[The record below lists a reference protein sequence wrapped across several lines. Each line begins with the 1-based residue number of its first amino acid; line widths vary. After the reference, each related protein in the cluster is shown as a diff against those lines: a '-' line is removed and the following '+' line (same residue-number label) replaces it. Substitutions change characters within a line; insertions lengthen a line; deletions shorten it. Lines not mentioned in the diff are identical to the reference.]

1 MLELLKA
8 HGPRSD
14 NEKMVYKPSRLLY
27 SAKHHGGLSL
37 DEFRKRC
44 GGVGPTLT
52 IIQNDK
58 GYVRMC
64 TCWLLW

>member
-1 MLELLKA
+1 MLEILRNFGPA
-8 HGPRSD
+8 HD
-14 NEKMVYKPSRLLY
+14 KNKMLFRLRLLY

-44 GGVGPTLT
+44 DGVGPTLI

-58 GYVRMC
+58 GYVHMY